1 MGNIVMVYRYC
12 ENRNFEDLASGKV
25 IVHRAGYTNFPVRL
39 AQEIFSRCLFHLDN
53 PDSVCIYDPCC
64 GGGYLLTVLGF
75 LNFERI
81 KTIMASDI
89 SDDAIELTNENLSLL
104 DENGLKNR
112 IQQINDLLSLHNKNS
127 HIEALNSAANLLAIL
142 ANSTHQI
149 ERKVFK
155 TDILSNFPLDNSNF
169 KADIIFTDVPYGNL
183 VEWKNEKK
191 ENINLLDQ
199 LLPVTKE
206 KTVVAICSDKS
217 QKFQSD
223 NFQRL
228 EKQVIGK
235 RLFQIFRSVKFGST

>member
-1 MGNIVMVYRYC
+1 MVYKYC

-25 IVHRAGYTNFPVRL
+25 IVHRAGYPNFPVRL
-39 AQEIFSRCLFHLDN
+39 AQEIFSRCLHYLDN

-81 KTIMASDI
+81 KTIIASDI
-89 SDDAIELTNENLSLL
+89 SDDAIQLTDENLSLL
-104 DENGLKNR
+104 DKNGLRKR
-112 IQQINDLLSLHNKNS
+112 IRQIKDLLSLHNKNS
-127 HIEALNSAANLLAIL
+127 HIEALNSATNLFDIL
-142 ANSTHQI
+142 ANSTHEI

-155 TDILSNFPLDNSNF
+155 TDILSNFPLDKPDF

-183 VEWKNEKK
+183 VEWQNRNKDNS
-191 ENINLLDQ
+191 NLLDQ

-223 NFQRL
+223 NFQRI

-235 RLFQIFRSVKFGST
+235 RLFQIYKLGNPGVTRQKKS

>member
-1 MGNIVMVYRYC
+1 MVYKFC

-25 IVHRAGYTNFPVRL
+25 IFHRAGYPNFPVRL
-39 AQEIFSRCLFHLDN
+39 AQEIFGRCLYHLDN
-53 PDSVCIYDPCC
+53 PDEVCIYDPCC

-75 LNFERI
+75 LNFNKI

-89 SDDAIELTNENLSLL
+89 SDDAIQLASENLSLL
-104 DENGLKNR
+104 DKNGLRQR
-112 IQQINDLLSLHNKNS
+112 IQQINRLMSLHNKNS
-127 HIEALNSAANLLAIL
+127 HIEALNSAANLLDIL
-142 ANSTHQI
+142 INSTHEI

-155 TDILSNFPLDNSNF
+155 TDILSDYPLDNRNF

-183 VEWKNEKK
+183 VEWQNGNKD
-191 ENINLLDQ
+191 NINLLDQ

-223 NFQRL
+223 HFRKV

-235 RLFQIFRSVKFGST
+235 RVFQIFRSETARK

>member
-1 MGNIVMVYRYC
+1 MIYKYC

-39 AQEIFSRCLFHLDN
+39 AQEIFSRCLHHLDN

-89 SDDAIELTNENLSLL
+89 SDDAIQLANENLSLL
-104 DENGLKNR
+104 DKSGLKKR

-127 HIEALNSAANLLAIL
+127 HIEALNSATNLLSIL
-142 ANSTHQI
+142 ENSTHKI
-149 ERKVFK
+149 KREVFK
-155 TDILSNFPLDNSNF
+155 TDILSNAPLDNLNF

-183 VEWKNEKK
+183 VEWQNGNKD
-191 ENINLLDQ
+191 NINLLDQ

-217 QKFQSD
+217 QKFRSD
-223 NFQRL
+223 YFQRI

-235 RLFQIFRSVKFGST
+235 RLFEIFKLVNPKTETKF

>member
-1 MGNIVMVYRYC
+1 M
-12 ENRNFEDLASGKV
+12 E
-25 IVHRAGYTNFPVRL
+25 
-39 AQEIFSRCLFHLDN
+39 
-53 PDSVCIYDPCC
+53 CIYDPCC

-75 LNFERI
+75 LNHERI

-89 SDDAIELTNENLSLL
+89 SNDTIQLANENLLLL
-104 DENGLKNR
+104 DKNGLEKR
-112 IQQINDLLSLHNKNS
+112 IWKINDLLSLHNKNS
-127 HIEALNSAANLLAIL
+127 HIEALNSATNLLDIL
-142 ANSTHQI
+142 ANSTHEM

-155 TDILSNFPLDNSNF
+155 MDILSNIPLDNPDF

-183 VEWKNEKK
+183 VEWQYGNKD
-191 ENINLLDQ
+191 NINLLDQ

-223 NFQRL
+223 NFQRI

-235 RLFQIFRSVKFGST
+235 RLFQIFRLVNFGLT